1 MYLSV
6 ANGGLNAFLLG
17 LVNDLSWKF
26 GTFANSMQ
34 NQLFRT
40 KTSKG
45 PVAIDLLS
53 FNINRGRDHGIP
65 TYASIYK
72 YCNNGKTLTSWADL
86 TSLMNSVRINQLASL
101 YE

>member
-1 MYLSV
+1 M
-6 ANGGLNAFLLG
+6 G

-26 GTFANSMQ
+26 GTFANGMQ
-34 NQLFRT
+34 NHLFET

-65 TYASIYK
+65 TYASMYK
-72 YCNNGKTLTSWADL
+72 YCKIGKTLTSWADL
-86 TSLMNSVRINQLASL
+86 KGIMSGVRINQLASL